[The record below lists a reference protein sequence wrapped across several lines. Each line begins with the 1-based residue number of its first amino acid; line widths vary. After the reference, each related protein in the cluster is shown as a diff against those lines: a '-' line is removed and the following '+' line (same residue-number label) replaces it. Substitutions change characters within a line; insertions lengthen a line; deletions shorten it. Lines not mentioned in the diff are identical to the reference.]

1 MPSYILITES
11 ALDAALASGGFNE
24 SSMLPS
30 NNQNVHAFKVIDSIV
45 GYRTASEPDSPL
57 LALIGIEWLQILQ
70 SERGTPSEVY
80 RRIARVIKGL
90 DSPPIHLPRQWSEY
104 HHKNMLAFFALPRD
118 VSNLRW
124 VAEIKSESRCVRFDF
139 LTSTSAEV
147 DLQSFLPQD
156 WPLDFD
162 RACSDLLSR
171 EVDEVEKDRVN
182 HIAQEFDL
190 KTIGSNSV
198 VEGRTY
204 EEWLPLLSDNQRA
217 LLENDVDASIRIVG
231 PAGSG
236 KTLSLCM
243 RALQVSRDAHVLGQG
258 KRILV
263 ATHSWAMS
271 ERIDGVLTILN
282 GGVSPIGI
290 TVFPLLSLLELHAGH
305 IGLKKTSVIGD
316 DSTDGR
322 VKSFEIIAETLNKLD
337 KAKHP
342 GVSEW
347 IQSALNSAH
356 DGRQMLDLTLNLYE
370 EITGVLSASGV
381 APDDQ
386 DSIEKYLDAP
396 REDWMPPFVSVADRG
411 YVIAVYKSFIQN
423 LIDRASI
430 TTDQFILDSIR
441 RLETFT
447 WRMRKETE
455 GYDYI
460 FIDELQL
467 FDPQERTSLELL
479 GRSKRGVPFV
489 TAEDPAQGVFSSLN
503 SRRANVDNV
512 PVYLEVV
519 HRFNE
524 QIFDF
529 ITFIYQQFPLN
540 ALSLRIHDTR
550 GTGRAPPTIF
560 TLPTD
565 DQAIA
570 KTAELVESI
579 QASSTTDERV
589 CVVTLGDV
597 DRDIS
602 QRLESRKLKVTR
614 LESFDDV
621 ERLAYSKR
629 SVVVA
634 PWQFIGGTQFTHV
647 VVLSSGLLKPNSQF
661 GRLREM
667 VSVYLS
673 CSRAT
678 ESLNIICSGYI
689 PSVISSAADEGL
701 ITFSKSI

>member
-11 ALDAALASGGFNE
+11 ALDSALVSGGFDV

-30 NNQNVHAFKVIDSIV
+30 GDPNVHAFEVTGSVI
-45 GYRTASEPDSPL
+45 GYRTASEPTSPL
-57 LALIGIEWLQILQ
+57 LALISIEWLQVLQ
-70 SERGTPSEVY
+70 SKGGTPSEAY

-90 DSPPIHLPRQWSEY
+90 KSPPIHLPRQWSEY
-104 HHKNMLAFFALPRD
+104 HYKNMLAFFALPRD

-124 VAEIKSESRCVRFDF
+124 VVDIKSETRCARFDH

-147 DLQSFLPQD
+147 DLQSFSPSD
-156 WPLDFD
+156 WPLEFD
-162 RACSDLLSR
+162 SAASDLLSR
-171 EVDEVEKDRVN
+171 EVSEVEENRAN
-182 HIAQEFDL
+182 PIAQEFDL
-190 KTIGSNSV
+190 KIIGSGSV

-204 EEWLPLLSDNQRA
+204 EEWLPLLSDNQKA
-217 LLENDVDASIRIVG
+217 LLENDIDAPIRIIG

-243 RALQVSRDAHVLGQG
+243 RALQVSRDPHVRGQG
-258 KRILV
+258 KRILL

-271 ERIDGVLTILN
+271 ERIDGVLSTLN
-282 GGVSPIGI
+282 GGISPIGI
-290 TVFPLLSLLELHAGH
+290 TVFPLLPLLELHVGH
-305 IGLKKTSVIGD
+305 IGQKNTSVIGD
-316 DSTDGR
+316 DSSDGR
-322 VKSFEIIAETLNKLD
+322 IKSLEIISEILEKLD
-337 KAKHP
+337 ASRHP

-347 IQSALNSAH
+347 IHSALTAAS
-356 DGRQMLDLTLNLYE
+356 GSRQRLDLKFNLYE
-370 EITGVLSASGV
+370 ELTGVLTASGV

-386 DSIEKYLDAP
+386 ESIQKYLGSP
-396 REDWMPPFVSVADRG
+396 REDWMPPFESVADRG
-411 YVIAVYKSFIQN
+411 YVITVYKSFMQD
-423 LIDRASI
+423 LVDRASI

-441 RLETFT
+441 VLETFT

-460 FIDELQL
+460 FVDELQI
-467 FDPQERTSLELL
+467 FDPQERTALELL
-479 GRSKRGVPFV
+479 GRSRRGVPFI

-503 SRRANVDNV
+503 SGRTNVNNA

-519 HRFNE
+519 HRFNT

-529 ITFIYQQFPLN
+529 ISFIYQKFPLN
-540 ALSLRIHDTR
+540 ALPLRIHDAR
-550 GTGRAPPTIF
+550 GAGRGRPIIF

-565 DQAIA
+565 REAIVIA
-570 KTAELVESI
+570 ADLVQGI
-579 QASSTTDERV
+579 QASATADERV
-589 CVVTLGDV
+589 CVVTLGDI

-602 QRLESRKLKVTR
+602 EQLEARRLNVTR

-647 VVLSSGLLKPNSQF
+647 VVLSSGLSQPNSQF

-689 PSVISSAADEGL
+689 PSVISHAAEEGL
-701 ITFSKSI
+701 IVCPTPT